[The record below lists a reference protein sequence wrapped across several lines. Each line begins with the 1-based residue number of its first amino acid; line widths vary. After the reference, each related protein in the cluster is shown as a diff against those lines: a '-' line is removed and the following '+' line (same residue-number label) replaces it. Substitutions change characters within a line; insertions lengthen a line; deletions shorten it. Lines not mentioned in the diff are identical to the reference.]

1 MARSPDANRTYGDAY
16 IWAEV
21 AEMAVLVASRLR
33 YRPCSPGQK
42 AARPVDLLTTERSC
56 PVRSRPCH
64 HSRQK
69 NATTTSTLYRRV
81 RDRARQSC
89 RRSAFDE
96 RWSVS
101 GQQDARCGLPTTRS
115 KRTRR
120 PRRPTRMISAVD
132 VFQYTDATS
141 STTLSATVNGFRLV
155 YST

>member
-101 GQQDARCGLPTTRS
+101 GLAAGLPTTRS